1 MAINWFPGHMNKARK
16 EIAKAMPKVSLIF
29 EVLDAR
35 IPFSGENPLVADL
48 RGNKPC
54 IKLLNKVDLAD
65 PKVTDAWMAHYNGL
79 DGVHALP
86 MQATVPKMV
95 RQLPALGKR
104 LLPADRA
111 KDRDVLVMIV
121 GIPNVGKSTI
131 INTLKGRGVAKTGNV
146 PAVTRQQQ
154 RVAIDHKLYLL
165 DTPGFLWPRLSP
177 AACGYRLA
185 ATGSIRDGILD
196 FEQLGVFLAEELAT
210 RYPRELMARYKL
222 PSMPEGG
229 EAIIHAIGTKRGCIQ
244 KGGVVDLYKASEI
257 LIMEFRQGKIGR
269 LSLEHPPSNSRSTS

>member
-35 IPFSGENPLVADL
+35 IPFSGENPLVSEL
-48 RGNKPC
+48 RGDKPC
-54 IKLLNKVDLAD
+54 IKLLNKIDLAD
-65 PKVTDAWMAHYNGL
+65 PVVTDAWMSYYNSL

-86 MQATVPKMV
+86 MQATVPKIV

-111 KDRDVLVMIV
+111 KDREVLAMIV

-154 RVAIDHKLYLL
+154 RVAIDHKFYLL

-177 AACGYRLA
+177 VECGYRLA
-185 ATGSIRDGILD
+185 ATGSIRDGILE
-196 FEQLGVFLAEELAT
+196 FVQLGTFLAEELSA
-210 RYPRELMARYKL
+210 RYPEALMKRYKL
-222 PSMPEGG
+222 PDLPAGG
-229 EAIIHAIGTKRGCIQ
+229 EAIIHAIGAKRGCIQ
-244 KGGVVDLYKASEI
+244 KGGTIDMHKASEI

-269 LSLEHPPSNSRSTS
+269 LSLEHPPNYLPT